1 MVSFVVVY
9 LCSLL
14 PCSADHQIW
23 GASFIFITI
32 PGSGFNYGN
41 NWSTMIYGRVSAE
54 KLLRPVK
61 EEAMF
66 GNIDALMKLRKA
78 WGTFSGNHPRFA
90 QFLGTVS
97 SGGIQEG
104 TVIGITVTYPDG
116 RTLDTNMKVTA
127 SDLELFESLKT
138 LANR

>member
-1 MVSFVVVY
+1 
-9 LCSLL
+9 
-14 PCSADHQIW
+14 
-23 GASFIFITI
+23 
-32 PGSGFNYGN
+32 
-41 NWSTMIYGRVSAE
+41 
-54 KLLRPVK
+54 
-61 EEAMF
+61 MF

-78 WGTFSGNHPRFA
+78 WGTFSGNHPRLA